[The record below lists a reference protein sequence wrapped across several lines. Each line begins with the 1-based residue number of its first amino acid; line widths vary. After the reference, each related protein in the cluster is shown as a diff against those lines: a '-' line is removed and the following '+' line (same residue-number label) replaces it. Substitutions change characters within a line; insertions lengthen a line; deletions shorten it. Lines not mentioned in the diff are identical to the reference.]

1 MLTYFIFLYNIV
13 YENISHFLLSSL
25 KRLISSVFL
34 VPTFV
39 MGRLLKKF
47 YFFIVFLVV
56 PYINMVYNVFNI

>member
-1 MLTYFIFLYNIV
+1 MLTYFIFLFNIV
-13 YENISHFLLSSL
+13 HENISHFLLSSP

>member
-1 MLTYFIFLYNIV
+1 MLTYFIFLFNIV

>member
-1 MLTYFIFLYNIV
+1 MLTYFIFLFNIV
-13 YENISHFLLSSL
+13 YENISHFLLSSP

-34 VPTFV
+34 VPADV

-47 YFFIVFLVV
+47 YFFIAFLVV

>member
-1 MLTYFIFLYNIV
+1 
-13 YENISHFLLSSL
+13 
-25 KRLISSVFL
+25 
-34 VPTFV
+34 

>member
-1 MLTYFIFLYNIV
+1 MLTYFIFLFNIV

-34 VPTFV
+34 VSTFV

>member
-1 MLTYFIFLYNIV
+1 MLTYFIFLFNIV

-47 YFFIVFLVV
+47 YFFIIFLVV

>member
-1 MLTYFIFLYNIV
+1 MLTYFIFLFNIV

-34 VPTFV
+34 VPAHV

-47 YFFIVFLVV
+47 YFFIAFLVV